1 MSECLLQTHNLSK
14 RYGGIVATDN
24 VNLSV
29 AHEETHALIGP
40 NGAGKTTLISLLQG
54 ERRPDGGVIEFG
66 GRDVTRVPEYD
77 RARLGLARSFQVI
90 SVFSGLSALE
100 NVMVAVGARLGH
112 SYRFWKEAGA
122 QRELTDPALD
132 ALESIGLRSRAQAL
146 ASTLSYGE
154 RRQLELAMALAMQP
168 RLLLLDEPMAGL
180 GRQETAR
187 ITEILQGLKRRFT
200 ILLVEHDMTAVFA
213 LADRISVLVSGR
225 IVATDLPSVIRSDAN
240 VRAAYLGRHG

>member
-24 VNLSV
+24 VNLRV

-54 ERRPDGGVIEFG
+54 ERKPDGGIIEFG
-66 GRDVTRVPEYD
+66 GGDVTRVPEYD

-90 SVFSGLSALE
+90 SVFSELSVLA
-100 NVMVAVGARLGH
+100 NVMVAVGSRLGH
-112 SYRFWKEAGA
+112 SYHFWKEAES
-122 QRELTDPALD
+122 QSELTEPALE
-132 ALESIGLRSRAQAL
+132 ALDTIGLRSRARAL
-146 ASTLSYGE
+146 ASALSYGE

-187 ITEILQGLKRRFT
+187 ITEILRGLKRRFT

-213 LADRISVLVSGR
+213 LADRISVLVNGR
-225 IVATDLPSVIRSDAN
+225 IVATDLPSVIRSDPT
-240 VRAAYLGRHG
+240 VRAAYLGRRG

>member
-14 RYGGIVATDN
+14 RYGGIIATDN
-24 VNLSV
+24 VNLCV

-54 ERRPDGGVIEFG
+54 ERKPDGGVIEFG

-90 SVFSGLSALE
+90 SVFLELSVLA

-112 SYRFWKEAGA
+112 SYRFWKEAES
-122 QRELTDPALD
+122 QRELTDPALE
-132 ALESIGLRSRAQAL
+132 ALESIGLRPRAQAL
-146 ASTLSYGE
+146 ASALSYGE

-180 GRQETAR
+180 GRQETTR
-187 ITEILQGLKRRFT
+187 ITEVLRGLKRRFT
-200 ILLVEHDMTAVFA
+200 MLLVEHDMTAVFA
-213 LADRISVLVSGR
+213 LADRISVLVNGR
-225 IVATDLPSVIRSDAN
+225 IVATDLPTIIRSDAT
-240 VRAAYLGRHG
+240 VRAAYLGRRG